1 MASVGVQMMM
11 VRENVATEGMLP
23 VLERIAG
30 LGYGSVEVSQI
41 PVDETNV
48 AALEKARTD
57 LGVQTAALSVALQKS
72 PVATGDALD
81 ADFDKVV
88 DDCRRL
94 DCSYLR
100 IGMMPVTAMVSKPAV
115 EEFARQCEEASQRL
129 LAEGIQLAYHNHH
142 VDYSKHDGETLFDI
156 VRRLSPSLH
165 FEIDVHWVQ
174 RGGRNPVDVLAEVS
188 GQVELVHLKDYRI
201 GLLPASALELLAA
214 GDKAGFSREFAS
226 LVQFAEVGAG
236 TLDFAGI
243 IPAAL
248 ASGAQHLLVEQDELY
263 GRDVYDCLSD
273 SIAHIRSLGY

>member
-57 LGVQTAALSVALQKS
+57 LGIQTAALSVALQKS

-129 LAEGIQLAYHNHH
+129 LVEGIQLAYHNHH

-248 ASGAQHLLVEQDELY
+248 ASGTQHLLVEQDELY